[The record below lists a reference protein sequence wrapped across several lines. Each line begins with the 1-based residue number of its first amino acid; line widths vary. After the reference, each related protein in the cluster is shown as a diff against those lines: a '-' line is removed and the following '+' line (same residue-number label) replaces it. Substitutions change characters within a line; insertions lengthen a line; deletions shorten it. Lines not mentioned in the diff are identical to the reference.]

1 MNEASLIQH
10 CLEGDLKSQKQLY
23 DLYSGQMYSI
33 CLRYCREAWLAQEAL
48 QNGFI
53 QVYRHLATF
62 RQEGPLGAWIRKI
75 IVRNCLRVLQRE
87 HQHAL
92 QFTQNDAH
100 LEWAGVE
107 QPQENMTYEHMLK
120 YLDLLPEGYRMVFS
134 MYVLDDLSH
143 AEIAAVLDITE
154 STSRSQLKK
163 ARHYLMG
170 LFNNEKLITHE

>member
-1 MNEASLIQH
+1 MNEATLIQH

-33 CLRYCREAWLAQEAL
+33 CLRYCREEWLAQEAL

-53 QVYRHLATF
+53 QVFRHLGGF

-75 IVRNCLRVLQRE
+75 IVRNSIRVLQRE

-92 QFTQNDAH
+92 QFETGSNAV
-100 LEWAGVE
+100 EWAGVE
-107 QPQENMTYEHMLK
+107 QPQENMTYERMLK
-120 YLDLLPEGYRMVFS
+120 YLDVLPEGYRMVFS

-143 AEIAAVLDITE
+143 AEIASALQITE

-170 LFNNEKLITHE
+170 LFNNEKISTHE